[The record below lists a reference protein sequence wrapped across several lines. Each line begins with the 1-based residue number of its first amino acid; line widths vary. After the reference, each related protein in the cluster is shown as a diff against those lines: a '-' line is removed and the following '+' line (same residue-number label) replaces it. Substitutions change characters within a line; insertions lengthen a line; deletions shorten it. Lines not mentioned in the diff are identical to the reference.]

1 MVEFLNTWREY
12 DNLLK
17 MFAKIWDK
25 LYVIDKYILGE
36 RHENSIMGLKEEK
49 QVEKSRAKMAL

>member
-1 MVEFLNTWREY
+1 MVEFLNTQREN

-25 LYVIDKYILGE
+25 VYVIDKYILGE
-36 RHENSIMGLKEEK
+36 RYKNSIMGLKEEK
-49 QVEKSRAKMAL
+49 HIE

>member
-1 MVEFLNTWREY
+1 MEFLNTWREN

-25 LYVIDKYILGE
+25 VYVTDKYILGE
-36 RHENSIMGLKEEK
+36 IYNNFIMGLKEEK
-49 QVEKSRAKMAL
+49 HVEKSKAKMAI